1 MSPEAKT
8 STCYL
13 VSSGCFWFDNRKR
26 QVMNVHA
33 LASDSLVVL
42 VPAKLEGCSTTAI
55 VGVLLIS
62 IGSSVDETD
71 KGNIDFHTRIITRHI
86 LVEQGLPLA
95 TPFEY
100 ETKII
105 EFNFKL
111 IIQAHLN
118 MSKRWIF
125 I

>member
-1 MSPEAKT
+1 MHA
-8 STCYL
+8 L
-13 VSSGCFWFDNRKR
+13 VSDILAVLLPAKFEGCF
-26 QVMNVHA
+26 
-33 LASDSLVVL
+33 
-42 VPAKLEGCSTTAI
+42 TTAI

-62 IGSSVDETD
+62 MGSSVDETD
-71 KGNIDFHTRIITRHI
+71 KGNIDFHTRIITRNI

-95 TPFEY
+95 TPFGY
-100 ETKII
+100 KTKII

-118 MSKRWIF
+118 ISKRWIF